1 MRILIVDDEPV
12 SLTAL
17 KQLVEKLHDC
27 HAQGFTQALA
37 ALSWAVCND
46 PDLLIVGYVMP
57 ELNGIEFTEQFRA
70 LRGRAETP
78 VLMVTASADREVRSM
93 AFRHGVNDFLTK
105 PYDAVEL
112 QARVSNLLVL
122 RSRQGNLQSRPP
134 FQPGGTSVVIS
145 EQASAVG
152 LLDLDMTLRRLAGDV
167 TLLGQVARVFIRTVP
182 QLLSAI
188 ASALAAEDLERAYAE
203 AHSLK
208 GAVAVFEAPQVF
220 DAVVSVE
227 AHAIDYNGSG
237 AAAAFSAA
245 RGLIERLVAE
255 LQPLA
260 APSGRP

>member
-27 HAQGFTQALA
+27 RVQGFTQASA
-37 ALSWAVCND
+37 ALSWAVRND
-46 PDLLIVGYVMP
+46 PDLVIVGYVMP
-57 ELNGIEFTEQFRA
+57 ELNGIEFTDQFRA
-70 LRGRAETP
+70 LPGKAETP
-78 VLMVTASADREVRSM
+78 VLMVTASANREVRST

-122 RSRQGNLQSRPP
+122 RSMQRDLDSRPRFHP
-134 FQPGGTSVVIS
+134 DDDSPAIS
-145 EQASAVG
+145 EAASRMG

-167 TLLGQVARVFIRTVP
+167 TLLAQVARVFIRTVP

-188 ASALAAEDLERAYAE
+188 ASALATEDLERAYAE

-220 DAVVSVE
+220 DAVLSVE
-227 AHAIDYNGSG
+227 AHAIDYNATG
-237 AAAAFSAA
+237 ATAAFAGA
-245 RGLIERLVAE
+245 RVLIERLVAE
-255 LQPLA
+255 LQPLVA
-260 APSGRP
+260 RST

>member
-17 KQLVEKLHDC
+17 QQLVEKLHDC
-27 HAQGFTQALA
+27 HAQGFTQASA
-37 ALSWAVCND
+37 ALAWAVCNE

-57 ELNGIEFTEQFRA
+57 ELNGIEFTEKFRA
-70 LRGRAETP
+70 LCGRAETP
-78 VLMVTASADREVRSM
+78 VLMVTASTDREIRSA

-112 QARVSNLLVL
+112 QARVRNLLLL
-122 RSRQGNLQSRPP
+122 RSKQDNLHSPP
-134 FQPGGTSVVIS
+134 SIRPGGTFTLIPD
-145 EQASAVG
+145 QAAGLG

-245 RGLIERLVAE
+245 RALIERLVAE

-260 APSGRP
+260 TPSPRP